1 MDDLLKKELQE
12 KSQKDIR
19 FTLILIIGSLFLLVY
34 VVQMAT
40 WNKAEKNDTKG
51 YVLNVE
57 SDSFSVVAQ
66 NLQGGEIISP
76 IPWHLTPFFFKK
88 MPINSADKG
97 ALMTVKGIGPKL
109 AESILQS
116 RIENGC
122 FRTSADLLTIRGI
135 GPKRVLYFE
144 NFFDF
149 QREQ

>member
-1 MDDLLKKELQE
+1 MDDLFNKELQE

-34 VVQMAT
+34 AGQMAN
-40 WNKAEKNDTKG
+40 WNKTGKLETKG

-57 SDSFSVVAQ
+57 NGSFSVVVQ
-66 NLQGGEIISP
+66 NVRGGKITSP

-88 MPINSADKG
+88 MPINSADKA
-97 ALMTVKGIGPKL
+97 ALMTIKGIGPKL

-116 RIENGC
+116 RSEDGL
-122 FRTSADLLTIRGI
+122 FKKSSDLLKISGI

-144 NFFDF
+144 KMFDF
-149 QREQ
+149 NGE